1 VAVVVAA
8 ARRARAA
15 PTPPGGAPTGPLPAV
30 TKVKTPPKSVFPEG
44 TQSLRLTKS
53 TGAFLAPDGVDRIG
67 NVAADTR
74 VAWTETKPG
83 KNCASV
89 WVAVTP
95 RGWICADV
103 LEPSKKPPLGYEMP
117 RLDRAE
123 IVPGTY
129 GRITDAGA
137 TTWVLNDPTAKGK
150 GKASKPAA
158 KPAKPAAPKPTTPA
172 PESAPASAPADD
184 DDAADAG
191 PPEVDPLGRTM
202 TMGRPLVGSTNVR
215 KYGEITVAGKAY
227 WKTSQSDN
235 EWVLKAHIS
244 QHRPSTYQGA
254 RLADDT
260 GLTLPLAFVWPKT
273 GTKVWT
279 RSTPT
284 SGGKRQVSQRD
295 ALPILETHA
304 GADGKPVAYR
314 IGEGEWIDAGAVR
327 VAELMEP
334 PPLVGD
340 RERWIDVDIDRQLLV
355 AYEGKLPVFATMISG
370 GKSATPTVPG
380 IYRMWK
386 KMSEDNMEGVSG
398 EAAEDAYSVSTV
410 PWTQYFTNDGLA
422 LHTSYWHDKFGLP
435 RSHGCVNLAPK
446 DARWM
451 YFWSDPQVPPG
462 WTMAAGLVAAPG
474 SIVRVR
480 SKDAPNPL
488 PYLGYAKQVQAQREA
503 KGAP

>member
-1 VAVVVAA
+1 MRSTRLLLACALTAA
-8 ARRARAA
+8 CGGGGGGGGAA
-15 PTPPGGAPTGPLPAV
+15 GSGSADAPGGAPTGPLPAV

-260 GLTLPLAFVWPKT
+260 GLTPA
-273 GTKVWT
+273 
-279 RSTPT
+279 
-284 SGGKRQVSQRD
+284 
-295 ALPILETHA
+295 A
-304 GADGKPVAYR
+304 G
-314 IGEGEWIDAGAVR
+314 VR
-327 VAELMEP
+327 VAQ
-334 PPLVGD
+334 D
-340 RERWIDVDIDRQLLV
+340 RHQ
-355 AYEGKLPVFATMISG
+355 
-370 GKSATPTVPG
+370 
-380 IYRMWK
+380 
-386 KMSEDNMEGVSG
+386 GV
-398 EAAEDAYSVSTV
+398 
-410 PWTQYFTNDGLA
+410 
-422 LHTSYWHDKFGLP
+422 
-435 RSHGCVNLAPK
+435 
-446 DARWM
+446 
-451 YFWSDPQVPPG
+451 DPQHAHQRRQAPG
-462 WTMAAGLVAAPG
+462 VAARRAADPRDPRRRRRQAGGVPDRRGRVDRRRARCG
-474 SIVRVR
+474 SPSSWSRRRWSVTASAGSTSTSIASCWWPTRASCR
-480 SKDAPNPL
+480 CSPP
-488 PYLGYAKQVQAQREA
+488 
-503 KGAP
+503 